1 MALSIEALIFPQAIR
16 NVDASLIFRRIDL
29 MRLPEFMRSTT
40 LRWTFLVA
48 GIFAAFIVTLLG
60 FVYLKTKADLTMRSD
75 RVIASQVGVFAEL
88 PPERRL
94 DAINE
99 HLKQDPA
106 RVQLAGWFDSNRR
119 RIAGN
124 LESLPPDL
132 RADDA
137 VQSAVVDRAD
147 ESGREKQAVRLI
159 ARSLPDGDVLVI
171 GRNVDEVGEIARV
184 VGRALALGL
193 APAVLLCLAIGV
205 ALSARAR
212 KHIVEVSERVQ
223 RIVAGNL
230 RERLPHRKTSDPFSK
245 LSMIVNGMLDEME
258 TLIHSLAG
266 VGNDIAHDLRTPLTR
281 ARLTLERGRTGAR
294 TLEQLQ
300 MVADKT
306 IEGIDQS
313 LSIVTAILRLAE
325 IEKSQRSAGFGK
337 VALADLI
344 REVGDMYEPIAEDK
358 GIALFVHSP
367 HELSAYGDRDLLI
380 EAVANLVDNAVKFT
394 PAGGQVEIGLFRGN
408 GENIVRVTDTGS
420 GISEQ
425 ERDAV
430 LRRFYRS
437 EKTRHTSGL
446 GLGLNLVTAIVK
458 LHGFRFTIVPG
469 PGCVVEIACPYAL
482 NGGSSDERQR
492 GTEQK
497 PSGWTDHVPGN
508 TKRERVAGVDVIRNP
523 LRLEPSQ

>member
-1 MALSIEALIFPQAIR
+1 MQGRYALEVPCEVHRSVSQGERQDTDHVPSKPRNYSPKQAETE
-16 NVDASLIFRRIDL
+16 NASVIFRWSNL
-29 MRLPEFMRSTT
+29 MQLPEFTRSTT
-40 LRWTFLVA
+40 LRWTLLVA
-48 GIFAAFIVTLLG
+48 GIFAAFIVALLG
-60 FVYLKTKADLTMRSD
+60 FVYLKTKHDLTMRAD
-75 RVIASQVGVFAEL
+75 LVIASQIGVFADL
-88 PPERRL
+88 SPERRL
-94 DAINE
+94 EALNE
-99 HLKQDPA
+99 HLQQDPA

-132 RADDA
+132 KTDNA
-137 VQSAVVDRAD
+137 VQSAVVDRTD
-147 ESGREKQAVRLI
+147 ETGRRKQAVSLI
-159 ARSLPDGDVLVI
+159 ARSLSNGDVLVI
-171 GRNVDEVGEIARV
+171 GRNVDEVGEMASV

-193 APAVLLCLAIGV
+193 IPAVLLCLAVGV

-212 KHIVEVSERVQ
+212 QRIVEVNERVQ

-230 RERLPHRKTSDPFSK
+230 RERLPHRKTDDAFSK
-245 LSMIVNGMLDEME
+245 LAMIVNGMLDEME

-281 ARLTLERGRTGAR
+281 ARLTLERGRTSAR

-300 MVADKT
+300 MVTDKT

-358 GIALFVHSP
+358 GIALRIHSP

-408 GENIVRVTDTGS
+408 GESILRVKDTGS
-420 GISEQ
+420 GITEH

-430 LRRFYRS
+430 QRRFYRS
-437 EKTRHTSGL
+437 DKVRHTSGL
-446 GLGLNLVTAIVK
+446 GLGLNLVAAIVK

-469 PGCVVEIACPYAL
+469 SGCVVEIACPYAP
-482 NGGSSDERQR
+482 
-492 GTEQK
+492 T
-497 PSGWTDHVPGN
+497 PT
-508 TKRERVAGVDVIRNP
+508 
-523 LRLEPSQ
+523 